1 MRCKEYGKGGEIK
14 AGRNMMISFPFKKR
28 IRSSTDIVEL
38 LQEADSLVRM
48 LYAARDIE
56 EQYRTTEKL
65 LYVYQRI
72 YCIKKVEG

>member
-1 MRCKEYGKGGEIK
+1 
-14 AGRNMMISFPFKKR
+14 MISFLFKKR
-28 IRSSTDIVEL
+28 IRSSTNIVEL

-48 LYAARDIE
+48 LYVARDIE

-72 YCIKKVEG
+72 QHIKKVER

>member
-1 MRCKEYGKGGEIK
+1 MV
-14 AGRNMMISFPFKKR
+14 ISFLFKKR
-28 IRSSTDIVEL
+28 IRSSTNIVEL

-72 YCIKKVEG
+72 HHIKKIER